1 MNQLHCPTQ
10 LHLVQSGIKKPYS
23 PTPLKFSTSF
33 VLITPSKWKKHY
45 KTELIPFPAL
55 PFIHEVVEICQDSSI
70 PRFFLHFFL
79 SGCNVMFSAQTTL
92 TTMKIPK
99 EPGNFGTNK
108 QGKLNEQENIAII
121 SSMVCV
127 ETIPVDCLF
136 NSLTVSRELILH
148 SLNLFD
154 TAARLYVL

>member
-1 MNQLHCPTQ
+1 
-10 LHLVQSGIKKPYS
+10 
-23 PTPLKFSTSF
+23 
-33 VLITPSKWKKHY
+33 
-45 KTELIPFPAL
+45 
-55 PFIHEVVEICQDSSI
+55 
-70 PRFFLHFFL
+70 
-79 SGCNVMFSAQTTL
+79 
-92 TTMKIPK
+92 MKIPK

-108 QGKLNEQENIAII
+108 QGKLNEQENTAII

-136 NSLTVSRELILH
+136 NSLTVRRELILH